1 MKRTLL
7 VMTAFL
13 TFIGT
18 TAWAQPPF
26 ISPPPPDHPMWN
38 HLFPPELVM
47 SNQKAVGLTP
57 QQQESIQA
65 ELKKAQ
71 ARFFDLMWRLHAE
84 GETMDLLLRQES
96 VNEEQALEQL
106 DKLMKIE
113 NEIKRTHFPLL
124 VRIKNI
130 LTPEQRAQLDTIK
143 KQSPRHRQGPP
154 RRPEGPLPPGG
165 PPSSSGPER

>member
-7 VMTAFL
+7 LFIALL
-13 TFIGT
+13 TVIGT

-26 ISPPPPDHPMWN
+26 IRPPPPDDPLWN

-47 SNQKAVGLTP
+47 SNQKAIRLTS

-65 ELKKAQ
+65 ALKKAQ

-84 GETMDLLLRQES
+84 GEEMDLLLRQQP

-106 DKLMKIE
+106 NKILEIE

-124 VRIKNI
+124 VRIRNI
-130 LTPEQRAQLDTIK
+130 LSPEQRAQLDAIR
-143 KQSPRHRQGPP
+143 KQSSHRRQGPP
-154 RRPEGPLPPGG
+154 RPPEGPLPPDG
-165 PPSSSGPER
+165 PPSSPGPER

>member
-7 VMTAFL
+7 LVTAFL
-13 TFIGT
+13 TVIGT

-26 ISPPPPDHPMWN
+26 ISPPAPDHPMWH

-47 SNQKAVGLTP
+47 SNQKAVELTP
-57 QQQESIQA
+57 QQQESIRA

-84 GETMDLLLRQES
+84 GETMGSLLRQEP

-106 DKLMKIE
+106 NKILAIE

-124 VRIKNI
+124 VRIRNI
-130 LTPEQRAQLDTIK
+130 LSPEQRTQLDAIRK
-143 KQSPRHRQGPP
+143 KSAHHRQGPP
-154 RRPEGPLPPGG
+154 RPPEGPLPAGG
-165 PPSSSGPER
+165 PP

>member
-7 VMTAFL
+7 LFTAFL
-13 TFIGT
+13 AFIGT

-26 ISPPPPDHPMWN
+26 VGPPPPDHPMWN

-57 QQQESIQA
+57 QQQESMQA

-84 GETMDLLLRQES
+84 GETMDLLLRQEP

-106 DKLMKIE
+106 NKILEIE

-124 VRIKNI
+124 VRIRNI
-130 LTPEQRAQLDTIK
+130 LTPEQRAQLDAIR
-143 KQSPRHRQGPP
+143 KQSPHHRQGPP
-154 RRPEGPLPPGG
+154 RPPEGPLPPGG
-165 PPSSSGPER
+165 PPQSSGPER

>member
-7 VMTAFL
+7 VLTALL

-18 TAWAQPPF
+18 AAWAQPPF
-26 ISPPPPDHPMWN
+26 ISPPPPDHPIWE
-38 HLFPPELVM
+38 HLIPPELVM
-47 SNQKAVGLTP
+47 SNQKAIGLTP

-65 ELKKAQ
+65 ELNKAQ
-71 ARFFDLMWRLHAE
+71 PRFFDLMWRLSAE
-84 GETMDLLLRQES
+84 GEEMNSLLRQQP

-106 DKLMKIE
+106 NRIMKVE

-124 VRIKNI
+124 VRIRNI
-130 LTPEQRAQLDTIK
+130 LTPEQRARLSEIR
-143 KQSPRHRQGPP
+143 KQSPQNRQSPP
-154 RRPEGPLPPGG
+154 RPPMGPLPQGG

>member
-47 SNQKAVGLTP
+47 SNQKALGLTP
-57 QQQESIQA
+57 QQKESMQA

-84 GETMDLLLRQES
+84 GETMGSLLRQQP

-106 DKLMKIE
+106 NKIMEIE

-124 VRIKNI
+124 VRIRNI
-130 LTPEQRAQLDTIK
+130 LTPEQRARLDTIK
-143 KQSPRHRQGPP
+143 KQSPQDRQGPP
-154 RRPEGPLPPGG
+154 QSPTGRFAPGG
-165 PPSSSGPER
+165 PSRSSGPER